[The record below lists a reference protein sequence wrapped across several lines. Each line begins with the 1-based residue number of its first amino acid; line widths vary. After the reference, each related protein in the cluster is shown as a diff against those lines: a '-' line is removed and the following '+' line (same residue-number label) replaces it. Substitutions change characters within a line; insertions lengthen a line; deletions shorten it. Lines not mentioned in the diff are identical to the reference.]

1 MPINLKRMPHQSIV
15 WHISTELLCII
26 SVGQND
32 RLFAPVGVFFYAVTS
47 DQAKWK
53 ICRFNILLLLSLFWF
68 VVISNFA
75 IIINIITIHI
85 KCYHS
90 ALYCHCY
97 HHYQH
102 HCQIIWYHYI
112 ILYFVMLYHII
123 SYLISLYCIVLH
135 HIMSNS
141 YYVIYLIVH
150 YYHHHVYD
158 IVIIIHYV
166 TCLSV
171 YQIAVWNLAVFGK
184 LYHTTQ
190 VKSFSLKPMWIIV
203 KN

>member
-102 HCQIIWYHYI
+102 HCQIIWYHCI

-123 SYLISLYCIVLH
+123 SYHIISYFIVLYCITSH
-135 HIMSNS
+135 HVKFILCHISYCSLLSSSCLWYCHYHSLCNMLKRLSNS
-141 YYVIYLIVH
+141 
-150 YYHHHVYD
+150 
-158 IVIIIHYV
+158 
-166 TCLSV
+166 SV
-171 YQIAVWNLAVFGK
+171 KFSSVW
-184 LYHTTQ
+184 
-190 VKSFSLKPMWIIV
+190 
-203 KN
+203 